1 MSRSIQI
8 LATVTLLALRLG
20 TGHLLGRRSLDKEA
34 EWVGATLEH
43 LGGSF
48 IKMGQ
53 MLGIR
58 ADLLPEPYLER
69 LRQLQD
75 RVPPFPAAE
84 AERSVRQSLGAL
96 ESRFEHFEPEPFAAA
111 SIAQVHRA
119 RTRDGAEVIVK
130 VRRPGI
136 PGQVTSDLRLLRRLV
151 RLATWL
157 APGLRRYRPREL
169 VAELERNLL
178 HELDFRQEA
187 RNIRRFVRTLGNLPG
202 IYVPDVVD
210 ELYSE
215 SVLVQVKS
223 GGRRV
228 DDPAVRPKGH
238 ALADNLLEAYLH
250 QFLVLGAFHADP
262 HPGNLFVMDDGRLC
276 FHDFGLVGYLD
287 REQRQGIMAF
297 ASALVRLDADWLL
310 DAYLDLGLVGGRLD
324 RAEFRRGLDELLRD
338 YVGLPLKE
346 WSFAEAFM
354 RIVRL
359 GHGHNVR
366 LPHQLLVLMRAIF
379 LLETSLRDLDPDYDL
394 VGALGDHLSAGS
406 SLRSALQHLEP
417 GGERIEAELAA
428 LVEQLP
434 AGIAR
439 TLRRSRR
446 EGFALP
452 LHVRGLDSAAGRLER
467 VGNRLVRALLIVG
480 LFLAASLLMQHS
492 LGPRLVGWPLLA
504 LLGYAWGLW
513 LTVGLLVELRRT
525 GERD

>member
-1 MSRSIQI
+1 MSRAVQI
-8 LATVTLLALRLG
+8 LAAVTLLAIRFG
-20 TGHLLGRRSLDKEA
+20 TGRLFGRRSHDKEA
-34 EWVGATLEH
+34 EWVVAALER

-48 IKMGQ
+48 VKMGQ

-75 RVPPFPAAE
+75 RVPAFPAAE
-84 AERSVRQSLGAL
+84 AERSVRQALGAL
-96 ESRFEHFEPEPFAAA
+96 ELRFEHFESEPFAAA
-111 SIAQVHRA
+111 SIAQVHYA
-119 RTRDGAEVIVK
+119 RTRDGVEVIVK

-136 PGQVTSDLRLLRRLV
+136 RRQVSSDLRLLRRFV

-169 VAELERNLL
+169 VSELEHNLL
-178 HELDFRQEA
+178 RELDFRQEA
-187 RNIRRFVRTLGNLPG
+187 RNIRRFVRTLGDLPG

-223 GGRRV
+223 GGKRV

-238 ALADNLLEAYLH
+238 ALADHLLEAYLH
-250 QFLVLGAFHADP
+250 QFMVLGAFHADP

-287 REQRQGIMAF
+287 REQRQGLTAF
-297 ASALVRLDADWLL
+297 VNALVGLDADWLL
-310 DAYLDLGLVGGRLD
+310 DAYLDLGLVGGRVD

-346 WSFAEAFM
+346 WSFAEAFV
-354 RIVRL
+354 RVVRL
-359 GHGHNVR
+359 GRGHNVR
-366 LPHQLLVLMRAIF
+366 LPHQLLVLMRAVF

-394 VGALGDHLSAGS
+394 MGALGGHLRAGS
-406 SLRSALQHLEP
+406 SLRGAVEHLKP
-417 GGERIEAELAA
+417 GSQRIETEMATLS
-428 LVEQLP
+428 EQLP
-434 AGIAR
+434 DGIAR
-439 TLRRSRR
+439 TLRQARR
-446 EGFALP
+446 EGFAVP
-452 LHVRGLDSAAGRLER
+452 LHLRELDMAAGRLER

-492 LGPRLVGWPLLA
+492 LGPRLAGWPLLA
-504 LLGYAWGLW
+504 LLGYLWGLW
-513 LTVGLLVELRRT
+513 LTVGLLVELRRS
-525 GERD
+525 GERE